1 MQGPLREQ
9 ARSHRGAAG
18 LVGWC
23 GGQSSMNLSGP
34 FIKRPVAT
42 MLLSLAIMLLGGVSF
57 GLLPVS
63 PLPQM
68 DFPVIVVQA
77 SLPGASPEV
86 MASTVATPLERSFG
100 SIAGVNTMSSRSSQ
114 GSTRVILQFDLDRD
128 INGAARE
135 VQAAINASRTLL
147 PSGMRSMPTYKKVN
161 PSQAPIMVL
170 SLTSDVLEKGQLY
183 DLASTI
189 LSQSLS
195 QVQGV
200 GEVQIGGS
208 SLPAVRIELEPQSLN
223 QYGVALDDVRNTIA
237 NANVRRPKGS
247 VEDDQRLWQ
256 VQANDQL
263 EKAKDYESLIIH
275 YNGGAAL
282 RLKDVAKVSDGVED
296 RYNSGF
302 FNDDAAVLLVIN
314 RQAGANIIETVNEI
328 KAQLPALQAVLPAS
342 VKLNLAMDRS
352 PVIKATLHEAE
363 MTLLIAVALVIL
375 VVFLFLGNFRASLI
389 PTLAVPVS
397 LVGTFAVMYLYG
409 FSLNN
414 LSLMAL
420 ILATGLVVDDAIVV
434 LENISRHIDEGV
446 RPMRAAYLGAQ
457 EVGFTLLSMNVSLVA
472 VFLSI
477 LFMGGIIESLFR
489 EFSITL
495 AAAIVVSLVVSL
507 TLTPMLCA
515 RWLKPH
521 TPGQENRLQ
530 RWSRRANDWM
540 VGKYATSLDW
550 VLRHKRLTL
559 LSLFVTIGVN
569 IALYVVVP
577 KTFMPQQDTG
587 QLIGFVR
594 GDDGLSFSVM
604 QPKMEI
610 FRRAV
615 LKDEAV
621 ESVAGFIG
629 GNNGTNNAFMLVR
642 LKPIK
647 ERSISAQ
654 KVIERLRKEMPKVPG
669 AQLMLMADQDLQFGG
684 GREQTTSQY
693 SYILQSG
700 DLGALREWYPKVVTA
715 LKALPELT
723 AIDAR
728 EGRGARQVTL
738 IVDRDQAKRL
748 GVDMDMVTAVLNNAY
763 SQRQI
768 STIYDSLNQYQVV
781 MEVNPKYA
789 QDPITLKQVQVITAD
804 GARIPLSTIAH
815 YENSLENDRVSH
827 EGQFASE
834 SIAFDMAEGV
844 TVEQGG
850 AAIERAIA
858 KVGLPE
864 DVIAKMAGTADA
876 FAATQKSQPWM
887 ILGALVAVYL
897 VLGVLYESYIHPL
910 TILSTLPS
918 AGVGALLSIYALGG
932 EFSLISLLGL
942 FLLIGVVKKNAILM
956 IDLALQL
963 ERSQGMAPLES
974 IRSACLQRL
983 RPILM
988 TTLAAIL
995 GALPLLMSRAEGA
1008 EMRQPL
1014 GLTIIGGLIFSQ
1026 VLTLYTTP
1034 VVYLY
1039 LDRLRHRFNKWRGVR
1054 TDAALE
1060 TPL

>member
-1 MQGPLREQ
+1 
-9 ARSHRGAAG
+9 
-18 LVGWC
+18 
-23 GGQSSMNLSGP
+23 
-34 FIKRPVAT
+34 VAT

-100 SIAGVNTMSSRSSQ
+100 TIAGVNTMSSRSSQ

-135 VQAAINASRTLL
+135 VQAAINASRNLL

-208 SLPAVRIELEPQSLN
+208 SLPAVRIELEPQALN
-223 QYGVALDDVRNTIA
+223 QYGVALDDVRTTIA

-247 VEDDQRLWQ
+247 VEDSQRLWQ

-275 YNGGAAL
+275 YADGAAL

-375 VVFLFLGNFRASLI
+375 VVFLFLGNLRASLI

-434 LENISRHIDEGV
+434 LENISRHIDKGV
-446 RPMRAAYLGAQ
+446 PPMKAAYLGAQ

-495 AAAIVVSLVVSL
+495 AAAIVVSLLVSL

-530 RWSRRANDWM
+530 RWSQRTNQWM

-550 VLRHKRLTL
+550 VLRHRRLTL

-577 KTFMPQQDTG
+577 KTFLPQQDTG

-594 GDDGLSFSVM
+594 GDNGLSFSVM
-604 QPKMEI
+604 QPKMET

-621 ESVAGFIG
+621 QSVAGFIG

-647 ERSISAQ
+647 ERNLSAQ

-700 DLGALREWYPKVVTA
+700 DLGALREWYPKVVA
-715 LKALPELT
+715 AFKALPELT

-728 EGRGARQVTL
+728 EGRGAQQVTL

-748 GVDMDMVTAVLNNAY
+748 GVDMNMVTAVLNNAY

-789 QDPITLKQVQVITAD
+789 QDPVTLNQVKVITAD

-815 YENSLENDRVSH
+815 YESSLENDRVSH

-844 TVEQGG
+844 TVEQGS

-876 FAATQKSQPWM
+876 FAAAQKSQPWM

-918 AGVGALLSIYALGG
+918 AGVGALLSIYVLGG

-963 ERSQGMAPLES
+963 ERHQGLEPLES

-995 GALPLLMSRAEGA
+995 GALPLLLSRAEGA

-1014 GLTIIGGLIFSQ
+1014 GLTIIGGLVFSQ

-1039 LDRLRHRFNKWRGVR
+1039 LDKLRHRFNRWRGVR

>member
-1 MQGPLREQ
+1 
-9 ARSHRGAAG
+9 
-18 LVGWC
+18 
-23 GGQSSMNLSGP
+23 MNLSGP

-100 SIAGVNTMSSRSSQ
+100 AIAGVNTMSSRSSQ

-135 VQAAINASRTLL
+135 VQAAINASRNLL

-208 SLPAVRIELEPQSLN
+208 SLPAVRIELEPQALN
-223 QYGVALDDVRNTIA
+223 QYGVALDDVRKTIA
-237 NANVRRPKGS
+237 DANVRRPKGS
-247 VEDDQRLWQ
+247 VEDGQRLWQ
-256 VQANDQL
+256 IQANDQL

-275 YNGGAAL
+275 YADGAAL

-446 RPMRAAYLGAQ
+446 KPMQAAYLGAK

-477 LFMGGIIESLFR
+477 LFMGGIVESLFR

-530 RWSRRANDWM
+530 RWSRRTNDWM
-540 VGKYATSLDW
+540 VDKYATSLDW
-550 VLRHKRLTL
+550 VLRHRRLTL
-559 LSLFVTIGVN
+559 LSLLITVGVN
-569 IALYVVVP
+569 VALYVVVP

-629 GNNGTNNAFMLVR
+629 GTNGTNNAFMLVR

-647 ERSISAQ
+647 ERQLNAQ

-700 DLGALREWYPKVVTA
+700 DLGELRKWYPKVVAA
-715 LKALPELT
+715 LRALPELT

-728 EGRGARQVTL
+728 EGKGAQQVTL

-748 GVDMDMVTAVLNNAY
+748 GIDMDMVTSVLNNAY

-789 QDPITLKQVQVITAD
+789 QDPVTLKQVQVITAD
-804 GARIPLSTIAH
+804 GARVPLSTIAH
-815 YENSLENDRVSH
+815 YESSLEDDRVSH

-834 SIAFDMAEGV
+834 NISFDMAEGV
-844 TVEQGG
+844 TVEQGS

-858 KVGLPE
+858 KLGLPE

-876 FAATQKSQPWM
+876 FAATQKSQPFM
-887 ILGALVAVYL
+887 ILGALLAVYL

-963 ERSQGMAPLES
+963 ERHQGLSPLES

-995 GALPLLMSRAEGA
+995 GALPLLLSRAEGA

-1039 LDRLRHRFNKWRGVR
+1039 LDKLRHRFNKWRGVR

>member
-1 MQGPLREQ
+1 
-9 ARSHRGAAG
+9 
-18 LVGWC
+18 
-23 GGQSSMNLSGP
+23 MNLSGP

-100 SIAGVNTMSSRSSQ
+100 AIAGVNTMSSRSSQ

-135 VQAAINASRTLL
+135 VQAAINASRNLL

-208 SLPAVRIELEPQSLN
+208 SLPAVRIELEPQALN

-247 VEDDQRLWQ
+247 VEDGQRLWQ

-275 YNGGAAL
+275 YNNGAAL
-282 RLKDVAKVSDGVED
+282 RLKDVATVSDGVED

-446 RPMRAAYLGAQ
+446 PPMKAAYLGAQ

-495 AAAIVVSLVVSL
+495 AASIVVSLIVSL

-530 RWSRRANDWM
+530 RWSQRANEWM

-550 VLRHKRLTL
+550 VLRHRRLTL
-559 LSLFVTIGVN
+559 LSLLLTIGVN
-569 IALYVVVP
+569 VALYVVVP

-621 ESVAGFIG
+621 QSVAGFIG
-629 GNNGTNNAFMLVR
+629 GTNGTNNAFMLVR

-647 ERSISAQ
+647 ERNISAQ
-654 KVIERLRKEMPKVPG
+654 KVIERLRKEMPKVAG

-693 SYILQSG
+693 SYILQSA
-700 DLGALREWYPKVVTA
+700 DLGTLREWYPKVVTA
-715 LKALPELT
+715 LRALPELT

-728 EGRGARQVTL
+728 EGRGAQQVTL

-815 YENSLENDRVSH
+815 YENSLEDDRVSH
-827 EGQFASE
+827 EGQFASD
-834 SIAFDMAEGV
+834 SISFDMAEGV
-844 TVEQGG
+844 TVEQGT

-858 KVGLPE
+858 RLGMPE
-864 DVIAKMAGTADA
+864 DVIVKMAGTADA
-876 FAATQKSQPWM
+876 FAATQKSQPFM

-963 ERSQGMAPLES
+963 ERHQGMTPLDS

-995 GALPLLMSRAEGA
+995 GALPLLLSRAEGA

-1039 LDRLRHRFNKWRGVR
+1039 LDKLRHRFNKWRGVR

>member
-1 MQGPLREQ
+1 
-9 ARSHRGAAG
+9 
-18 LVGWC
+18 
-23 GGQSSMNLSGP
+23 MNLSGP

-42 MLLSLAIMLLGGVSF
+42 LLLSLAIMLLGGVSF
-57 GLLPVS
+57 GLLPVA

-77 SLPGASPEV
+77 SLAGASPEV

-100 SIAGVNTMSSRSSQ
+100 AIAGVNTMSSRSSQ

-135 VQAAINASRTLL
+135 VQAAINASRNLL
-147 PSGMRSMPTYKKVN
+147 PSGMRSMPTYKKIN

-208 SLPAVRIELEPQSLN
+208 SLPAVRIELEPQALN

-247 VEDDQRLWQ
+247 VEDSQRMWQ

-275 YNGGAAL
+275 YADGAAL

-302 FNDDAAVLLVIN
+302 FNNDAAVLLVIN

-434 LENISRHIDEGV
+434 LENISRHIDKGV
-446 RPMRAAYLGAQ
+446 PPMKAAYLGAQ

-477 LFMGGIIESLFR
+477 LFMGGIVQSLFR

-495 AAAIVVSLVVSL
+495 AASIVVSLVVSL

-521 TPGQENRLQ
+521 TPGKENRLQ
-530 RWSRRANDWM
+530 RWSRRANEWM

-550 VLRHKRLTL
+550 VLRHRRLTL
-559 LSLFVTIGVN
+559 LSLVVTVGVN
-569 IALYVVVP
+569 IALYIVVP

-604 QPKMEI
+604 QPKMET

-615 LKDEAV
+615 LKDDAV
-621 ESVAGFIG
+621 QSVAGFIG
-629 GNNGTNNAFMLVR
+629 GTNGTNNAFMLVR

-647 ERSISAQ
+647 ERNISAQ
-654 KVIERLRKEMPKVPG
+654 KVIERLRKEMPKVAG

-693 SYILQSG
+693 SYILQSA
-700 DLGALREWYPKVVTA
+700 DLGELREWYPKVVIA

-728 EGRGARQVTL
+728 EGRGAQQVTL

-815 YENSLENDRVSH
+815 YENSLEDDRVSH
-827 EGQFASE
+827 EGQFAAE
-834 SIAFDMAEGV
+834 SISFDMAEGV
-844 TVEQGG
+844 TVEQGT

-858 KVGLPE
+858 RLGMPE
-864 DVIAKMAGTADA
+864 DVIVKMAGTADA

-963 ERSQGMAPLES
+963 ERHQGLAPLES

-995 GALPLLMSRAEGA
+995 GALPLLLSRAEGA

-1039 LDRLRHRFNKWRGVR
+1039 LDKLRHRFNHWRGVR

>member
-1 MQGPLREQ
+1 
-9 ARSHRGAAG
+9 
-18 LVGWC
+18 
-23 GGQSSMNLSGP
+23 MNLSGP
-34 FIKRPVAT
+34 FIRRPVAT

-57 GLLPVS
+57 GLLPVA

-100 SIAGVNTMSSRSSQ
+100 AIAGVNTMSSRSSQ

-135 VQAAINASRTLL
+135 VQAAINASRNLL

-208 SLPAVRIELEPQSLN
+208 SLPAVRIELEPQALN

-247 VEDDQRLWQ
+247 VEDGERLWQ

-275 YNGGAAL
+275 YADGAAL

-375 VVFLFLGNFRASLI
+375 VVYLFLGNFRASLI

-434 LENISRHIDEGV
+434 LENISRHIDKGV
-446 RPMRAAYLGAQ
+446 APMKAAYLGAQ

-477 LFMGGIIESLFR
+477 LFMGGIVESLFR

-495 AAAIVVSLVVSL
+495 AASIVVSLVVSL

-521 TPGQENRLQ
+521 TPGTENRLQ
-530 RWSRRANDWM
+530 RWSHRANEWM

-550 VLRHKRLTL
+550 VLRHRRLTL
-559 LSLFVTIGVN
+559 LSLLVTIGVN

-610 FRRAV
+610 FRREV
-615 LKDEAV
+615 LKDPAV

-629 GNNGTNNAFMLVR
+629 GSNGTNNAFMLVR

-647 ERSISAQ
+647 ERGVSAQ
-654 KVIERLRKEMPKVPG
+654 KVIERLRKEMPKVAG

-693 SYILQSG
+693 TYILQSA
-700 DLGALREWYPKVVTA
+700 DLGELRLWYPKVLTA

-728 EGRGARQVTL
+728 EGRGAQQVTL

-748 GVDMDMVTAVLNNAY
+748 GVDMDMVTSVLNNAY

-834 SIAFDMAEGV
+834 SISFDMAEGV
-844 TVEQGG
+844 TVEQGT
-850 AAIERAIA
+850 AAIERTIA
-858 KVGLPE
+858 RLGMPE
-864 DVIAKMAGTADA
+864 DVIVKMAGTADA

-963 ERSQGMAPLES
+963 ERHQGLDPLES

-995 GALPLLMSRAEGA
+995 GALPLLLSTAEGA

-1039 LDRLRHRFNKWRGVR
+1039 LDKLRHRFNHWRGVR

>member
-1 MQGPLREQ
+1 
-9 ARSHRGAAG
+9 
-18 LVGWC
+18 
-23 GGQSSMNLSGP
+23 MNLSGP
-34 FIKRPVAT
+34 FIRRPVAT

-68 DFPVIVVQA
+68 DFPVIVVSA

-86 MASTVATPLERSFG
+86 MASTVATPLERAFG
-100 SIAGVNTMSSRSSQ
+100 TIAGVNTMSSNSSQ
-114 GSTRVILQFDLDRD
+114 GSTRVILQFDQDRD

-135 VQAAINASRTLL
+135 VQAAINASRNLL
-147 PSGMRSMPTYKKVN
+147 PSGMKSMPTYKKIN

-170 SLTSDVLEKGQLY
+170 SLTSEVLSKGQLY

-195 QVQGV
+195 QVPGV

-208 SLPAVRIELEPQSLN
+208 SLPAVRIELEPQLLN
-223 QYGVALDDVRNTIA
+223 QYGVSLDDVRNTIA
-237 NANVRRPKGS
+237 NANVRRPKGAVS
-247 VEDDQRLWQ
+247 DGERNWQ
-256 VQANDQL
+256 IQANDQL
-263 EKAKDYESLIIH
+263 EKAKDYEPLIIR
-275 YNGGAAL
+275 YQDGAAL
-282 RLKDVAKVSDGVED
+282 RLSHVAKVKDSVED

-302 FNDDAAVLLVIN
+302 FNNDAAVLLVVN
-314 RQAGANIIETVNEI
+314 RQAGANIIETVNAI

-342 VKLNLAMDRS
+342 VQLNLAMDRS

-375 VVFLFLGNFRASLI
+375 VVFLFLGNLRASLI

-397 LVGTFAVMYLYG
+397 LVGTFAIMYLYG

-434 LENISRHIDEGV
+434 LENISRHIDAGV
-446 RPMRAAYLGAQ
+446 APMKAAMLGAK

-477 LFMGGIIESLFR
+477 LFMGGIVESLFR

-495 AAAIVVSLVVSL
+495 AASIIVSLVVSL

-521 TPGQENRLQ
+521 VPGTENAMQ
-530 RWSRRANDWM
+530 RWSMRLNERM
-540 VGKYATSLDW
+540 VSGYARSLDW

-559 LSLFVTIGVN
+559 LSLLVTIGVN
-569 IALYVVVP
+569 VALYVVVP

-610 FRRAV
+610 FRKAV
-615 LKDEAV
+615 LADPAV

-629 GNNGTNNAFMLVR
+629 GNGGTNNAFMIVR
-642 LKPIK
+642 LKPIS
-647 ERSISAQ
+647 ERKVSAQ
-654 KVIERLRKEMPKVPG
+654 KVIERLRENMPKVPG
-669 AQLMLMADQDLQFGG
+669 GRLMLMADQDLQFGG
-684 GREQTTSQY
+684 GRDQTSSQY

-700 DLGALREWYPKVVTA
+700 DLGELRTWYPKVVA
-715 LKALPELT
+715 AFKALPELT

-728 EGRGARQVTL
+728 EGRGAQQVTL
-738 IVDRDQAKRL
+738 VVDRDQAKRL

-789 QDPITLKQVQVITAD
+789 QDPETLNQVQVITAD
-804 GARIPLSTIAH
+804 GQRIPLSAIAH
-815 YENSLENDRVSH
+815 YENSLQNDRVSH

-834 SIAFDMAEGV
+834 SIAFDLAPGV
-844 TVEQGG
+844 TLEQGT
-850 AAIERAIA
+850 AAIERAVA
-858 KVGLPE
+858 KLGLPE
-864 DVIAKMAGTADA
+864 EVIVKMAGTGDA
-876 FAATQKSQPWM
+876 FAATQKSQPFM

-897 VLGVLYESYIHPL
+897 VLGILYESYIHPL

-918 AGVGALLSIYALGG
+918 AGVGALLSIYLTGG

-963 ERSQGMAPLES
+963 ERHSGLDPQAS

-995 GALPLLMSRAEGA
+995 GALPLMLSSAEGA

-1026 VLTLYTTP
+1026 ILTLYTTP

-1039 LDRLRHRFNKWRGVR
+1039 LDRVRHRFNKWRGVR

>member
-1 MQGPLREQ
+1 
-9 ARSHRGAAG
+9 
-18 LVGWC
+18 
-23 GGQSSMNLSGP
+23 MNLSGP

-100 SIAGVNTMSSRSSQ
+100 AIAGVNTMSSRSSQ

-135 VQAAINASRTLL
+135 VQAAINASRNLL

-208 SLPAVRIELEPQSLN
+208 SLPAVRIELEPQALN
-223 QYGVALDDVRNTIA
+223 QYGVALDDVRKTIA
-237 NANVRRPKGS
+237 GANVRRPKGS
-247 VEDDQRLWQ
+247 VEDGERLWQ
-256 VQANDQL
+256 IQANDQL

-275 YNGGAAL
+275 YNNGAAL

-434 LENISRHIDEGV
+434 LENISRHIDDGV
-446 RPMRAAYLGAQ
+446 KPMKAAYLGAK

-477 LFMGGIIESLFR
+477 LFMGGIVESLFR

-530 RWSRRANDWM
+530 RWSRKTNDWM

-550 VLRHKRLTL
+550 VLRHRRLTL
-559 LSLFVTIGVN
+559 LSLIITVGVN
-569 IALYVVVP
+569 VALYVVVP

-604 QPKMEI
+604 QPKMET

-629 GNNGTNNAFMLVR
+629 GTNGTNNAFMLVR

-647 ERSISAQ
+647 ERNLSAQ

-715 LKALPELT
+715 LRALPELT

-728 EGRGARQVTL
+728 EGRGAQQVTL
-738 IVDRDQAKRL
+738 VVDRDQAKRL
-748 GVDMDMVTAVLNNAY
+748 GVDMNMVTAVLNNAY

-789 QDPITLKQVQVITAD
+789 QDPVTLKQVQVITAD

-815 YENSLENDRVSH
+815 YESSLEDDRVSH

-844 TVEQGG
+844 TVEQGS

-876 FAATQKSQPWM
+876 FAATQKSQPFM
-887 ILGALVAVYL
+887 ILGALLAVYL

-963 ERSQGMAPLES
+963 ERHQGLSPLES

-995 GALPLLMSRAEGA
+995 GALPLLLSRAEGA

-1039 LDRLRHRFNKWRGVR
+1039 LDKLRHRFNKWRGVR

>member
-1 MQGPLREQ
+1 
-9 ARSHRGAAG
+9 
-18 LVGWC
+18 
-23 GGQSSMNLSGP
+23 MNLSGP

-100 SIAGVNTMSSRSSQ
+100 AIAGVNTMSSRSSQ

-135 VQAAINASRTLL
+135 VQAAINASRNLL

-208 SLPAVRIELEPQSLN
+208 SLPAVRIELEPQALN
-223 QYGVALDDVRNTIA
+223 QYGVALDDVRKTIA
-237 NANVRRPKGS
+237 DANVRRPKGS
-247 VEDDQRLWQ
+247 VEDGQRLWQ
-256 VQANDQL
+256 IQANDQL

-275 YNGGAAL
+275 YADGAAL

-363 MTLLIAVALVIL
+363 MTLLIAVVLVIL

-446 RPMRAAYLGAQ
+446 KPMKAAYLGTK

-495 AAAIVVSLVVSL
+495 AAAIIVSLVVSL

-530 RWSRRANDWM
+530 RWSRRTNDWM

-550 VLRHKRLTL
+550 VLRHRRLTL
-559 LSLFVTIGVN
+559 LSLLITVGVN
-569 IALYVVVP
+569 VALYVVVP

-594 GDDGLSFSVM
+594 GDDGLSFNVM

-629 GNNGTNNAFMLVR
+629 GTNGTNNAFMLVR

-647 ERSISAQ
+647 DRNLSAQ
-654 KVIERLRKEMPKVPG
+654 KVIERMRKEMPKVPG

-684 GREQTTSQY
+684 GREQTSSQY

-700 DLGALREWYPKVVTA
+700 DLAELRKWYPKVVTA
-715 LKALPELT
+715 LRALPELT

-728 EGRGARQVTL
+728 EGAGAQQVTL

-748 GVDMDMVTAVLNNAY
+748 GIDMDMVTAVLNNAY

-804 GARIPLSTIAH
+804 GARVPLSTFAH
-815 YENSLENDRVSH
+815 YENSLEDDRVSH

-834 SIAFDMAEGV
+834 DISFDMAEGV
-844 TVEQGG
+844 TVEQGS

-864 DVIAKMAGTADA
+864 GVIAKMAGTADA
-876 FAATQKSQPWM
+876 FAATQKSQPFM
-887 ILGALVAVYL
+887 ILGALLAVYL

-963 ERSQGMAPLES
+963 ERHQGLTPLES

-995 GALPLLMSRAEGA
+995 GALPLLLSRAEGA

-1039 LDRLRHRFNKWRGVR
+1039 LDKLRHRFNKWRGVR

>member
-1 MQGPLREQ
+1 
-9 ARSHRGAAG
+9 
-18 LVGWC
+18 
-23 GGQSSMNLSGP
+23 MNLSGP

-100 SIAGVNTMSSRSSQ
+100 AIAGVNTMSSRSSQ

-135 VQAAINASRTLL
+135 VQAAINASRNLL

-208 SLPAVRIELEPQSLN
+208 SLPAVRIELEPQALN
-223 QYGVALDDVRNTIA
+223 QYGVALDDVRKTIA
-237 NANVRRPKGS
+237 DANVRRPKGS
-247 VEDDQRLWQ
+247 VEDGERLWQ
-256 VQANDQL
+256 IQANDQL

-275 YNGGAAL
+275 YADGAAL

-363 MTLLIAVALVIL
+363 MTLLIAVALVVL
-375 VVFLFLGNFRASLI
+375 VVYLFLGNFRASLI

-446 RPMRAAYLGAQ
+446 KPMQAAYLGAK

-477 LFMGGIIESLFR
+477 LFMGGLVESLFR

-530 RWSRRANDWM
+530 RWSHKTNDWM

-550 VLRHKRLTL
+550 VLRHRRLTL
-559 LSLFVTIGVN
+559 FSLLLTVGVN

-577 KTFMPQQDTG
+577 KTFLPQQDTG

-594 GDDGLSFSVM
+594 GDDGLSFNVM
-604 QPKMEI
+604 QPKMET

-629 GNNGTNNAFMLVR
+629 GNNGTNNAFMIVR

-647 ERSISAQ
+647 ERQLSAQ

-684 GREQTTSQY
+684 GREQTSSQY
-693 SYILQSG
+693 TYILQSG
-700 DLGALREWYPKVVTA
+700 DLAELRKWFPKVVTA
-715 LKALPELT
+715 LRALPELT

-728 EGRGARQVTL
+728 EGAGAQQVTL

-748 GVDMDMVTAVLNNAY
+748 GVDMNMVTAVLNNAY

-789 QDPITLKQVQVITAD
+789 QDPVTLKQVEVINAD
-804 GARIPLSTIAH
+804 GARVPLSTFAH

-834 SIAFDMAEGV
+834 SISFDMAEGV
-844 TVEQGG
+844 TVEQGS

-876 FAATQKSQPWM
+876 FAATQKSQPFM
-887 ILGALVAVYL
+887 ILGALLAVYL

-932 EFSLISLLGL
+932 EFSLISLLGI

-963 ERSQGMAPLES
+963 ERHQGLSPLQS

-995 GALPLLMSRAEGA
+995 GALPLLLGRAEGA

-1014 GLTIIGGLIFSQ
+1014 GLTIIGGLVFSQ

-1039 LDRLRHRFNKWRGVR
+1039 LDKLRHRFNKWRGVR

>member
-1 MQGPLREQ
+1 
-9 ARSHRGAAG
+9 
-18 LVGWC
+18 
-23 GGQSSMNLSGP
+23 MNLSGP
-34 FIKRPVAT
+34 FIRRPVAT
-42 MLLSLAIMLLGGVSF
+42 LLLSLAIMLLGGVSF
-57 GLLPVS
+57 NLLPVS
-63 PLPQM
+63 PLPQI
-68 DFPVIVVQA
+68 DFPVIVVSA

-100 SIAGVNTMSSRSSQ
+100 SIAGITTMSSSSSQ
-114 GSTRVILQFDLDRD
+114 GSTRVILAFDSDRD

-135 VQAAINASRTLL
+135 VQAAINASRNLL
-147 PSGMRSMPTYKKVN
+147 PSGMRSMPTYKKIN
-161 PSQAPIMVL
+161 PSQAPVMVL
-170 SLTSDVLEKGQLY
+170 SLTSDVLQKGQLY

-195 QVQGV
+195 QVPGV

-208 SLPAVRIELEPQSLN
+208 SLPAVRIELQPKALD

-237 NANVRRPKGS
+237 NANQRRPKGS
-247 VEDDQRLWQ
+247 LEDSQRNWQ
-256 VQANDQL
+256 IQANDQL
-263 EKAKDYESLIIH
+263 EKAKDYEPLLIR
-275 YNGGAAL
+275 YQNGAAL
-282 RLKDVAKVSDGVED
+282 RLSDVAKITDGVED

-302 FNDDAAVLLVIN
+302 FNNDSAVLLVIN
-314 RQAGANIIETVNEI
+314 RQSGANIIETVRQI
-328 KAQLPALQAVLPAS
+328 KAQLPALQAVLPSS
-342 VKLNLAMDRS
+342 VKLSLAMDRS
-352 PVIKATLHEAE
+352 PVITATLHEAE
-363 MTLLIAVALVIL
+363 MTLLIAVGLVIL
-375 VVFLFLGNFRASLI
+375 VVYLFLGNFRASLI

-409 FSLNN
+409 FSLNSF
-414 LSLMAL
+414 SLMAL

-446 RPMRAAYLGAQ
+446 PPMKAAYLGAQ

-477 LFMGGIIESLFR
+477 LFIGGIVTSLFR

-495 AAAIVVSLVVSL
+495 SAAIIVSLVVSL

-521 TPGQENRLQ
+521 VKGRMTGLQ
-530 RWSRRANDWM
+530 RWSQKVNDRM
-540 VGKYATSLDW
+540 VAGYATSLDW
-550 VLRHKRLTL
+550 VLRHRRLTL
-559 LSLFVTIGVN
+559 LSLLLTIGVN
-569 IALYVVVP
+569 VALYVVVP

-604 QPKMEI
+604 QPKMET
-610 FRRAV
+610 FRKAV
-615 LKDEAV
+615 LKDPAV
-621 ESVAGFIG
+621 LSVAGFIG
-629 GNNGTNNAFMLVR
+629 GNNGTNNAVMLVR
-642 LKPIK
+642 LKPIA
-647 ERSISAQ
+647 ERKVSAQ
-654 KVIERLRKEMPKVPG
+654 AVIERLRKDVPLVPG
-669 AQLMLMADQDLQFGG
+669 GRLFLMADQDLQFGG
-684 GREQTTSQY
+684 GRDQTSAQY

-700 DLGALREWYPKVVTA
+700 DLAALRLWYPKVVA
-715 LKALPELT
+715 AMRALPELT

-728 EGRGARQVTL
+728 EGRGAAQVTL

-748 GVDMDMVTAVLNNAY
+748 GIDMDMVTAVLNNAY

-789 QDPITLKQVQVITAD
+789 QDPITLNQVQVITAD
-804 GARIPLSTIAH
+804 GARVPLSTIAH
-815 YENSLENDRVSH
+815 YENSLANDRVSH

-834 SIAFDMAEGV
+834 NIAFDMAPGV
-844 TVEQGG
+844 TVEQGT

-876 FAATQKSQPWM
+876 FAATQKGQPFM

-897 VLGVLYESYIHPL
+897 VLGILYESYIHPL

-918 AGVGALLSIYALGG
+918 AGVGAMLAIYLTGG

-963 ERSQGMAPLES
+963 ERDDGLGPLES
-974 IRSACLQRL
+974 IRSACLLRL

-995 GALPLLMSRAEGA
+995 GALPLLLGSGDGA
-1008 EMRQPL
+1008 EMRHPL
-1014 GLTIIGGLIFSQ
+1014 GLTIIGGLVFSQ

-1039 LDRLRHRFNKWRGVR
+1039 LDRARHRFNAWRGVR
-1054 TDAALE
+1054 TDAALDSA
-1060 TPL
+1060 L

>member
-1 MQGPLREQ
+1 
-9 ARSHRGAAG
+9 
-18 LVGWC
+18 
-23 GGQSSMNLSGP
+23 
-34 FIKRPVAT
+34 

-100 SIAGVNTMSSRSSQ
+100 AIAGVNTMSSRSSQ

-135 VQAAINASRTLL
+135 VQAAINASRNLL

-195 QVQGV
+195 QVSGV

-208 SLPAVRIELEPQSLN
+208 SLPAVRIELEPQLLN
-223 QYGVALDDVRNTIA
+223 QYGVALDDVRKTIA
-237 NANVRRPKGS
+237 EANVRRPKGS
-247 VEDDQRLWQ
+247 VENSEQMWQ

-263 EKAKDYESLIIH
+263 EKAKDYEPLIIH
-275 YNGGAAL
+275 YKDGAAL

-302 FNDDAAVLLVIN
+302 FNNDAAVLLVIN

-375 VVFLFLGNFRASLI
+375 VVYLFLGNLRASLI

-434 LENISRHIDEGV
+434 LENISRHIDEGIA
-446 RPMRAAYLGAQ
+446 PMKAAYLGAK

-495 AAAIVVSLVVSL
+495 AAAIIVSLVVSL

-521 TPGQENRLQ
+521 VPGQENGLQ
-530 RWSRRANDWM
+530 RWSQRANDWM
-540 VGKYATSLDW
+540 VAKYASSLDW

-594 GDDGLSFSVM
+594 GDDGLSFTVM

-610 FRRAV
+610 FRREV
-615 LKDEAV
+615 LKDPAV

-629 GNNGTNNAFMLVR
+629 GSNGTNNAFMLVR

-647 ERSISAQ
+647 ERNISAQ

-693 SYILQSG
+693 SYIIQSG

-715 LKALPELT
+715 LRALPELT

-728 EGRGARQVTL
+728 EGQGAQQVTL
-738 IVDRDQAKRL
+738 VVDRDQAKRL
-748 GVDMDMVTAVLNNAY
+748 GIDMNMVTAVLNNAY

-789 QDPITLKQVQVITAD
+789 QDPITLNQVQVITAD
-804 GARIPLSTIAH
+804 GARVPLSTIAH
-815 YENSLENDRVSH
+815 YENSLEDDRVSH

-834 SIAFDMAEGV
+834 SISFDMAEGV
-844 TVEQGG
+844 TVEQGT

-858 KVGLPE
+858 KVGMPE
-864 DVIAKMAGTADA
+864 DVIVKMAGTADA
-876 FAATQKSQPWM
+876 FAATQKSQPFM
-887 ILGALVAVYL
+887 ILGALLAVYL

-918 AGVGALLSIYALGG
+918 AGVGALLSIYVLGSQ
-932 EFSLISLLGL
+932 FSLISLLGL

-963 ERSQGMAPLES
+963 ERHQGLGPLES
-974 IRSACLQRL
+974 IRSACLLRL

-995 GALPLLMSRAEGA
+995 GALPLLLGSAEGA

-1014 GLTIIGGLIFSQ
+1014 GLTIIGGLVFSQ
-1026 VLTLYTTP
+1026 ILTLYTTP

-1039 LDRLRHRFNKWRGVR
+1039 LDRLRHKFNHWRGVR

>member
-1 MQGPLREQ
+1 
-9 ARSHRGAAG
+9 
-18 LVGWC
+18 
-23 GGQSSMNLSGP
+23 MNLSGP
-34 FIKRPVAT
+34 FIRRPVAT
-42 MLLSLAIMLLGGVSF
+42 MLLSFAIMLLGGVCF

-77 SLPGASPEV
+77 NLPGASPEV

-100 SIAGVNTMSSRSSQ
+100 AIAGVNTMSSRSSQ

-135 VQAAINASRTLL
+135 VQAAINASRNLL

-195 QVQGV
+195 QVSGV

-208 SLPAVRIELEPQSLN
+208 SLPAVRIELEPQLLN
-223 QYGVALDDVRNTIA
+223 QYGVALDDVRTAIA
-237 NANVRRPKGS
+237 DSNVRRPKGS
-247 VEDDQRLWQ
+247 VEDDKRMWQ

-263 EKAKDYESLIIH
+263 EKAKDYETLIIR
-275 YNGGAAL
+275 YQDGSVL
-282 RLKDVAKVSDGVED
+282 RLKDVAKVTDSVED

-302 FNDDAAVLLVIN
+302 FNNDAAVLLVIN

-328 KAQLPALQAVLPAS
+328 KNQLPALQAVLPAS

-363 MTLLIAVALVIL
+363 MTLLIAVALVVL

-434 LENISRHIDEGV
+434 LENISRHIDKGV
-446 RPMRAAYLGAQ
+446 PPMKAAYLGAE
-457 EVGFTLLSMNVSLVA
+457 EVGFTLLSMNASLVA

-477 LFMGGIIESLFR
+477 LFMGGIVESLFR

-521 TPGQENRLQ
+521 VPGQENRLQ
-530 RWSRRANDWM
+530 RWSQGLNERM
-540 VGKYATSLDW
+540 VRGYARTLDW
-550 VLRHKRLTL
+550 VLRHRRLTL
-559 LSLFVTIGVN
+559 LSLLLTIGVN

-594 GDDGLSFSVM
+594 GDDGLSFNVM

-621 ESVAGFIG
+621 QSVAGFIG

-647 ERSISAQ
+647 ERGISAQ

-669 AQLMLMADQDLQFGG
+669 GQLMLMADQDLQFGG

-693 SYILQSG
+693 SYILQSA
-700 DLGALREWYPKVVTA
+700 DLASLRAWYPKVVA
-715 LKALPELT
+715 AFRALPELT

-728 EGRGARQVTL
+728 DGGGAQQVTL
-738 IVDRDQAKRL
+738 VVDRDQAKRL
-748 GVDMDMVTAVLNNAY
+748 GIDMDMVTSVLNNAY

-789 QDPITLKQVQVITAD
+789 QDPKTLEQVQVITAD
-804 GARIPLSTIAH
+804 GARVPLSTIAY
-815 YENSLENDRVSH
+815 YENSLEDDRVSH

-834 SIAFDMAEGV
+834 GISFDMTEGV
-844 TVEQGG
+844 TVEQGT

-858 KVGLPE
+858 KLGMPE

-876 FAATQKSQPWM
+876 FAATQKSQPFM
-887 ILGALVAVYL
+887 ILGALLAVYL

-918 AGVGALLSIYALGG
+918 AGVGALLSIYALGS

-963 ERSQGMAPLES
+963 ERAGQTPLES
-974 IRSACLQRL
+974 IRSACLLRL

-995 GALPLLMSRAEGA
+995 GALPLLLGGAEGS

-1014 GLTIIGGLIFSQ
+1014 GLTIIGGLVFSQ

-1039 LDRLRHRFNKWRGVR
+1039 LDNLRHRFNRWRGVR

>member
-1 MQGPLREQ
+1 
-9 ARSHRGAAG
+9 
-18 LVGWC
+18 
-23 GGQSSMNLSGP
+23 MNLSGP

-57 GLLPVS
+57 GLLPVA

-100 SIAGVNTMSSRSSQ
+100 AIAGVNTMSSRSSQ

-135 VQAAINASRTLL
+135 VQAAINASRNLL

-208 SLPAVRIELEPQSLN
+208 SLPAVRIELEPQALN
-223 QYGVALDDVRNTIA
+223 QYGVALDDVRKTIA
-237 NANVRRPKGS
+237 DANVRRPKGS
-247 VEDDQRLWQ
+247 VEDGQRLWQ
-256 VQANDQL
+256 IQANDQL

-275 YNGGAAL
+275 YADGAAL

-446 RPMRAAYLGAQ
+446 KPMQAAYLGAK

-477 LFMGGIIESLFR
+477 LFMGGIVESLFR

-530 RWSRRANDWM
+530 RWSRRTNDWM

-550 VLRHKRLTL
+550 VLRHRRLTL
-559 LSLFVTIGVN
+559 FSLLITVGVN
-569 IALYVVVP
+569 VALYVVVP

-629 GNNGTNNAFMLVR
+629 GSNGTNNAFMLVR

-647 ERSISAQ
+647 ERQLNAQ

-700 DLGALREWYPKVVTA
+700 DLGELRKWYPKVVAA
-715 LKALPELT
+715 LRALPELT

-728 EGRGARQVTL
+728 EGKGAQQVTL

-748 GVDMDMVTAVLNNAY
+748 GIDMDMVTSVLNNAY

-789 QDPITLKQVQVITAD
+789 QDPVTLKQVQVITAD
-804 GARIPLSTIAH
+804 GARVPLSTIAH
-815 YENSLENDRVSH
+815 YESSLEDDRVSH

-834 SIAFDMAEGV
+834 DISFDMAEGV
-844 TVEQGG
+844 TVEQGS

-858 KVGLPE
+858 KLGLPE

-876 FAATQKSQPWM
+876 FAATQKSQPFM
-887 ILGALVAVYL
+887 ILGALLAVYL

-963 ERSQGMAPLES
+963 ERHQGLSPLES

-995 GALPLLMSRAEGA
+995 GALPLLLSRAEGA

-1039 LDRLRHRFNKWRGVR
+1039 LDKLRHRFNKWRGVR

>member
-1 MQGPLREQ
+1 
-9 ARSHRGAAG
+9 
-18 LVGWC
+18 
-23 GGQSSMNLSGP
+23 MNLSRP

-42 MLLSLAIMLLGGVSF
+42 MLLSLAILLLGGVSF
-57 GLLPVS
+57 GLLPVA

-100 SIAGVNTMSSRSSQ
+100 AIAGVNTMSSRSSQ

-135 VQAAINASRTLL
+135 VQAAINASRNLL

-161 PSQAPIMVL
+161 PSQAPVMVL

-189 LSQSLS
+189 LSQSVS

-208 SLPAVRIELEPQSLN
+208 SLPAVRIELEPQALN

-247 VEDDQRLWQ
+247 VEDGQRLWQ

-275 YNGGAAL
+275 YADGAAL

-302 FNDDAAVLLVIN
+302 FNNDAAVLLVIN

-342 VKLNLAMDRS
+342 VKLNVAMDRS

-434 LENISRHIDEGV
+434 LENISRHIDKGV
-446 RPMRAAYLGAQ
+446 PPMKAAYLGAQ

-477 LFMGGIIESLFR
+477 LFMGGIVQSLFR

-495 AAAIVVSLVVSL
+495 AASIVVSLVVSL

-521 TPGQENRLQ
+521 TPGEENRLQ
-530 RWSRRANDWM
+530 RWSQRANEWM

-550 VLRHKRLTL
+550 VLRHRRLTL
-559 LSLFVTIGVN
+559 LSLIVTVGVN

-604 QPKMEI
+604 QPKMET

-615 LKDEAV
+615 LKDDAV
-621 ESVAGFIG
+621 QSVAGFIG
-629 GNNGTNNAFMLVR
+629 GTNGTNNAFMLVR

-647 ERSISAQ
+647 ERNISAQ
-654 KVIERLRKEMPKVPG
+654 KVIERLRKEMPKVAG

-693 SYILQSG
+693 SYILQSA
-700 DLGALREWYPKVVTA
+700 DLGELREWYPKVVIA

-728 EGRGARQVTL
+728 EGRGAQQVTL

-815 YENSLENDRVSH
+815 YENSLEDDRVSH

-834 SIAFDMAEGV
+834 SISFDMAEGV
-844 TVEQGG
+844 TVEQGT

-858 KVGLPE
+858 RLGMPE
-864 DVIAKMAGTADA
+864 DVIVKMAGTADA

-963 ERSQGMAPLES
+963 ERHQGLAPLES

-995 GALPLLMSRAEGA
+995 GALPLLLSRAEGA

-1039 LDRLRHRFNKWRGVR
+1039 LDKLRHRFNHWRGVR

>member
-1 MQGPLREQ
+1 
-9 ARSHRGAAG
+9 
-18 LVGWC
+18 
-23 GGQSSMNLSGP
+23 MNLSGP

-42 MLLSLAIMLLGGVSF
+42 MLLSLAILLLGGVSF
-57 GLLPVS
+57 GLLPVA

-100 SIAGVNTMSSRSSQ
+100 AIAGVNTMSSRSSQ

-135 VQAAINASRTLL
+135 VQAAINASRNLL

-161 PSQAPIMVL
+161 PSQAPVMVL

-189 LSQSLS
+189 LSQSVS

-208 SLPAVRIELEPQSLN
+208 SLPAVRIELEPQALN

-247 VEDDQRLWQ
+247 VEDGQRLWQ

-275 YNGGAAL
+275 YADGAAL

-302 FNDDAAVLLVIN
+302 FNNDAAVLLVIN

-342 VKLNLAMDRS
+342 VKLNVAMDRS

-434 LENISRHIDEGV
+434 LENISRHIDKGV
-446 RPMRAAYLGAQ
+446 PPMKAAYLGAQ

-477 LFMGGIIESLFR
+477 LFMGGIVESLFR

-495 AAAIVVSLVVSL
+495 AASIVVSLVVSL

-521 TPGQENRLQ
+521 TPGEENRLQ
-530 RWSRRANDWM
+530 RWSQRANEWM

-550 VLRHKRLTL
+550 VLRHRRLTL
-559 LSLFVTIGVN
+559 LSLLVTVGVN

-604 QPKMEI
+604 QPKMET

-615 LKDEAV
+615 LKDDAV
-621 ESVAGFIG
+621 QSVAGFIG
-629 GNNGTNNAFMLVR
+629 GTNGTNNAFMLVR

-647 ERSISAQ
+647 ERNLSAQ
-654 KVIERLRKEMPKVPG
+654 KVIERLRKEMPKVAG

-684 GREQTTSQY
+684 GREQSTSQY

-728 EGRGARQVTL
+728 EGRGAQQVTL

-748 GVDMDMVTAVLNNAY
+748 GVDMDMVTSVLNNAY

-789 QDPITLKQVQVITAD
+789 QDPITLNQVQVITAD

-815 YENSLENDRVSH
+815 YENSLEDDRVSH

-834 SIAFDMAEGV
+834 SIAFDMADGV
-844 TVEQGG
+844 TVEQGT

-864 DVIAKMAGTADA
+864 GVIAKMAGTADA

-963 ERSQGMAPLES
+963 ERHQGMAPLES

-995 GALPLLMSRAEGA
+995 GALPLLLSRAEGA

-1039 LDRLRHRFNKWRGVR
+1039 LDKLRHRFNHWRGVR

>member
-1 MQGPLREQ
+1 
-9 ARSHRGAAG
+9 
-18 LVGWC
+18 
-23 GGQSSMNLSGP
+23 MNLSGP
-34 FIKRPVAT
+34 FIRRPVAT

-63 PLPQM
+63 PLPQI
-68 DFPVIVVQA
+68 DFPVIVVSA

-114 GSTRVILQFDLDRD
+114 GSTRVILQFDQDRD

-135 VQAAINASRTLL
+135 VQAAINASRNLL
-147 PSGMRSMPTYKKVN
+147 PSGMKSMPTYKKVN

-170 SLTSDVLEKGQLY
+170 ALTSEVLSKGELY

-195 QVQGV
+195 QVPGV

-208 SLPAVRIELEPQSLN
+208 SLPAVRIELEPQLLN
-223 QYGVALDDVRNTIA
+223 QYGVSLDEVRSTIA
-237 NANVRRPKGS
+237 SANVRRPKGAVS
-247 VEDDQRLWQ
+247 DGERNWQ
-256 VQANDQL
+256 IQANDQL
-263 EKAKDYESLIIH
+263 EKAKDYESLIIR
-275 YNGGAAL
+275 YQDGAAL
-282 RLKDVAKVSDGVED
+282 RLNHVAKVQDSVED

-302 FNDDAAVLLVIN
+302 FNNDAAVLLVVN
-314 RQAGANIIETVNEI
+314 RQAGANIIETVNAI

-342 VKLNLAMDRS
+342 VKLEVAMDRS

-363 MTLLIAVALVIL
+363 MTLLIAVVLVII

-397 LVGTFAVMYLYG
+397 LIGTFAIMYLYG

-434 LENISRHIDEGV
+434 LENISRHIDAGIA
-446 RPMRAAYLGAQ
+446 PMKAAYMGAK

-477 LFMGGIIESLFR
+477 LFMGGIVESLFR

-495 AAAIVVSLVVSL
+495 AASIVVSLVVSL

-521 TPGQENRLQ
+521 VPGSENAMQ
-530 RWSRRANDWM
+530 RWSIRLNERM
-540 VGKYATSLDW
+540 MRGYARSLDW

-559 LSLFVTIGVN
+559 LSLLVTIGVN
-569 IALYVVVP
+569 VALYVVVP

-610 FRRAV
+610 FRKAV
-615 LKDEAV
+615 LADPAV

-629 GNNGTNNAFMLVR
+629 GNGGTNNALMIVR
-642 LKPIK
+642 LKPVS
-647 ERSISAQ
+647 ERKISAQ
-654 KVIERLRKEMPKVPG
+654 KVIERMRNTMPKVPG
-669 AQLMLMADQDLQFGG
+669 GRLMLMADQDLQFGG
-684 GREQTTSQY
+684 GREQTSSQY

-700 DLGALREWYPKVVTA
+700 DLNELRTWYPKVVAA

-728 EGRGARQVTL
+728 EGRGAQQVTL
-738 IVDRDQAKRL
+738 VVDRDQAKRL
-748 GVDMDMVTAVLNNAY
+748 GIDMNMVTAVLNNAY

-789 QDPITLKQVQVITAD
+789 QDPETLNQVQVITAD
-804 GARIPLSTIAH
+804 GQRVPLSTIAH
-815 YENSLENDRVSH
+815 YENSLQDDRVEH

-834 SIAFDMAEGV
+834 TISFDMAPGV
-844 TVEQGG
+844 SLEQGT

-858 KVGLPE
+858 KLGLPE
-864 DVIAKMAGTADA
+864 DVIAKMAGTGDA
-876 FAATQKSQPWM
+876 FAATQKSQPFM

-897 VLGVLYESYIHPL
+897 VLGILYESYIHPL

-918 AGVGALLSIYALGG
+918 AGVGALLSIYLTGG

-963 ERSQGMAPLES
+963 ERHGGLSPEQS

-995 GALPLLMSRAEGA
+995 GAVPLLLSTAEGA

-1026 VLTLYTTP
+1026 ILTLYTTP

-1039 LDRLRHRFNKWRGVR
+1039 LDRARHRFNKWRGVR

-1060 TPL
+1060 TAL

>member
-1 MQGPLREQ
+1 
-9 ARSHRGAAG
+9 
-18 LVGWC
+18 
-23 GGQSSMNLSGP
+23 MNLSGP

-100 SIAGVNTMSSRSSQ
+100 AIAGVNTMSSRSSQ

-135 VQAAINASRTLL
+135 VQAAINASRNLL

-208 SLPAVRIELEPQSLN
+208 SLPAVRIELEPQALN
-223 QYGVALDDVRNTIA
+223 QYGVALDDVRTTIA
-237 NANVRRPKGS
+237 AANVRRPKGS
-247 VEDDQRLWQ
+247 VEDGERLWQ
-256 VQANDQL
+256 IQANDQL

-275 YNGGAAL
+275 YANGAAL

-446 RPMRAAYLGAQ
+446 KPMKAAYLGAK

-521 TPGQENRLQ
+521 TPGEENRLQ
-530 RWSRRANDWM
+530 RWSRRTNDWM
-540 VGKYATSLDW
+540 VAKYATSLDW
-550 VLRHKRLTL
+550 VLRHRRLTL
-559 LSLFVTIGVN
+559 LSLFVTVGVN
-569 IALYVVVP
+569 VGLYVVVP

-629 GNNGTNNAFMLVR
+629 GTNGTNNAFMLVR

-647 ERSISAQ
+647 ERQLSAQ
-654 KVIERLRKEMPKVPG
+654 KVIERLRKEMPKVAG

-700 DLGALREWYPKVVTA
+700 DLGSLREWYPKVVVA
-715 LKALPELT
+715 LRALPELT

-728 EGRGARQVTL
+728 EGRGAQQVTL

-748 GVDMDMVTAVLNNAY
+748 GVDMNMVTSVLNNAY

-789 QDPITLKQVQVITAD
+789 QDPVTLKQVQVITAD

-815 YENSLENDRVSH
+815 YESSLEDDRVSH

-844 TVEQGG
+844 TVEQGS

-876 FAATQKSQPWM
+876 FAATQKSQPFM
-887 ILGALVAVYL
+887 ILGALLAVYL

-963 ERSQGMAPLES
+963 ERHQGMTPLES

-995 GALPLLMSRAEGA
+995 GALPLLLSRAEGA

-1039 LDRLRHRFNKWRGVR
+1039 LDKLRHRFNKWRGVR

>member
-1 MQGPLREQ
+1 
-9 ARSHRGAAG
+9 
-18 LVGWC
+18 
-23 GGQSSMNLSGP
+23 MNLSGP

-100 SIAGVNTMSSRSSQ
+100 AIAGVNTMSSRSSQ

-135 VQAAINASRTLL
+135 VQAAINASRNLL

-208 SLPAVRIELEPQSLN
+208 SLPAVRIELEPQALN
-223 QYGVALDDVRNTIA
+223 QYGVALDDVRNTVA

-247 VEDDQRLWQ
+247 VEDGQRLWQ

-275 YNGGAAL
+275 YADGAAL

-302 FNDDAAVLLVIN
+302 FNNDAAVLLVIN

-446 RPMRAAYLGAQ
+446 PPMKAAYLGAE

-477 LFMGGIIESLFR
+477 LFMGGIVESLFR

-495 AAAIVVSLVVSL
+495 AASIVVSLVVSL

-530 RWSRRANDWM
+530 RWSQRANEWM

-550 VLRHKRLTL
+550 VLRHRRLTL
-559 LSLFVTIGVN
+559 LSLIVTVGVN

-577 KTFMPQQDTG
+577 KAFMPQQDTG

-604 QPKMEI
+604 QPKMET

-615 LKDEAV
+615 LKDDAV
-621 ESVAGFIG
+621 QSVAGFIG
-629 GNNGTNNAFMLVR
+629 GTNGTNNAFMLVR

-647 ERSISAQ
+647 ERNISAQ

-684 GREQTTSQY
+684 GREQTTAQY

-700 DLGALREWYPKVVTA
+700 DLGALRQWYPKVVAA

-728 EGRGARQVTL
+728 EGRGAQQVTL

-748 GVDMDMVTAVLNNAY
+748 GVDMDMVTSVLNNAY

-815 YENSLENDRVSH
+815 YENSLEDDRVSH

-844 TVEQGG
+844 TVEQGS
-850 AAIERAIA
+850 AAIERAVA

-963 ERSQGMAPLES
+963 ERQQGLAPLES

-995 GALPLLMSRAEGA
+995 GALPLLLGRAEGA

-1039 LDRLRHRFNKWRGVR
+1039 LDKLRHRFNKWRGVR

>member
-1 MQGPLREQ
+1 
-9 ARSHRGAAG
+9 
-18 LVGWC
+18 
-23 GGQSSMNLSGP
+23 MNLSGP

-100 SIAGVNTMSSRSSQ
+100 AIAGVNTMSSRSSQ

-135 VQAAINASRTLL
+135 VQAAINASRNLL

-208 SLPAVRIELEPQSLN
+208 SLPAVRIELEPQALN

-434 LENISRHIDEGV
+434 LENISRHIDAGV
-446 RPMRAAYLGAQ
+446 RPMKAAYLGAQ

-495 AAAIVVSLVVSL
+495 AAAIVVSLLVSL

-569 IALYVVVP
+569 IALYIVVP
-577 KTFMPQQDTG
+577 KTFLPQQDTG

-629 GNNGTNNAFMLVR
+629 GSNGTNNAFMLVR

-647 ERSISAQ
+647 ERNISAQ

-789 QDPITLKQVQVITAD
+789 QDPVTLKQVQVITAD
-804 GARIPLSTIAH
+804 GARIPLSTIAY

-864 DVIAKMAGTADA
+864 EVIAKMAGTADA

-963 ERSQGMAPLES
+963 ERHQGMAPLES

-995 GALPLLMSRAEGA
+995 GALPLLLSRAEGA

-1039 LDRLRHRFNKWRGVR
+1039 LDKLRHRFNKWRGVR

>member
-1 MQGPLREQ
+1 
-9 ARSHRGAAG
+9 
-18 LVGWC
+18 
-23 GGQSSMNLSGP
+23 MNLSGP

-68 DFPVIVVQA
+68 DFPVIVVSA

-86 MASTVATPLERSFG
+86 MASTVATPLERAFG
-100 SIAGVNTMSSRSSQ
+100 AIAGVNTMSSNSSQ
-114 GSTRVILQFDLDRD
+114 GSTRVILQFDQDRD

-135 VQAAINASRTLL
+135 VQAAINASRNLL
-147 PSGMRSMPTYKKVN
+147 PSGMKSMPTYKKIN

-170 SLTSDVLEKGQLY
+170 SLTSEVLSKGQLY

-195 QVQGV
+195 QVPGV

-208 SLPAVRIELEPQSLN
+208 SLPAVRIELEPQLLN
-223 QYGVALDDVRNTIA
+223 QYGVSLDDVRNTIA
-237 NANVRRPKGS
+237 NANVRRPKGAVS
-247 VEDDQRLWQ
+247 DGERNWQ
-256 VQANDQL
+256 IQANDQL
-263 EKAKDYESLIIH
+263 EKAKDYEPLIIR
-275 YNGGAAL
+275 YQDGAAL
-282 RLKDVAKVSDGVED
+282 RLSHVAKVKDSVED

-302 FNDDAAVLLVIN
+302 FNNDAAVLLVVN
-314 RQAGANIIETVNEI
+314 RQAGANIIETVNAI

-342 VKLNLAMDRS
+342 VQLNLAMDRS

-397 LVGTFAVMYLYG
+397 LVGTFAIMYLYG

-434 LENISRHIDEGV
+434 LENISRHIDAGV
-446 RPMRAAYLGAQ
+446 APMKAAMLGAK

-477 LFMGGIIESLFR
+477 LFMGGIVESLFR

-495 AAAIVVSLVVSL
+495 AASIVVSLVVSL

-521 TPGQENRLQ
+521 VPGTENAMQ
-530 RWSRRANDWM
+530 RWSIRLNQRM
-540 VGKYATSLDW
+540 VSGYARSLDW

-559 LSLFVTIGVN
+559 LSLLVTIGVN
-569 IALYVVVP
+569 VALYVVVP

-610 FRRAV
+610 FRKAV
-615 LKDEAV
+615 LADPAV

-629 GNNGTNNAFMLVR
+629 GNGGTNNAFMIVR
-642 LKPIK
+642 LKPIS
-647 ERSISAQ
+647 ERKVSAQ
-654 KVIERLRKEMPKVPG
+654 KVIERLRESMPKVPG
-669 AQLMLMADQDLQFGG
+669 GRLMLMADQDLQFGG
-684 GREQTTSQY
+684 GRDQTSSQY

-700 DLGALREWYPKVVTA
+700 DLGELRTWYPKVVA
-715 LKALPELT
+715 AFKALPELT

-728 EGRGARQVTL
+728 EGRGAQQVTL
-738 IVDRDQAKRL
+738 VVDRDQAKRL

-789 QDPITLKQVQVITAD
+789 QDPETLNQVQVITAD
-804 GARIPLSTIAH
+804 GQRIPLSAIAH
-815 YENSLENDRVSH
+815 YENSLQNDRVSH

-834 SIAFDMAEGV
+834 SIAFDLAPGV
-844 TVEQGG
+844 TLEQGT
-850 AAIERAIA
+850 AAIERAVA
-858 KVGLPE
+858 KLGLPE
-864 DVIAKMAGTADA
+864 EVIVKMAGTGDA
-876 FAATQKSQPWM
+876 FAATQKSQPFM

-897 VLGVLYESYIHPL
+897 VLGILYESYIHPL

-918 AGVGALLSIYALGG
+918 AGVGALLSIYLTGG

-963 ERSQGMAPLES
+963 ERHSGLDPQAS

-995 GALPLLMSRAEGA
+995 GALPLMLSSAEGA

-1026 VLTLYTTP
+1026 ILTLYTTP

-1039 LDRLRHRFNKWRGVR
+1039 LDRMRHRFNKWRGVR

>member
-1 MQGPLREQ
+1 
-9 ARSHRGAAG
+9 
-18 LVGWC
+18 
-23 GGQSSMNLSGP
+23 MNLSGP

-100 SIAGVNTMSSRSSQ
+100 AIAGVNTMSSRSSQ

-135 VQAAINASRTLL
+135 VQAAINASRNLL

-208 SLPAVRIELEPQSLN
+208 SLPAVRIELEPQALN

-247 VEDDQRLWQ
+247 VEDGQRLWQ

-275 YNGGAAL
+275 YADGAAL

-302 FNDDAAVLLVIN
+302 FNNDAAVLLVIN

-434 LENISRHIDEGV
+434 LENISRHIDDGV
-446 RPMRAAYLGAQ
+446 PPMKAAYLGAQ

-495 AAAIVVSLVVSL
+495 AASIVVSLVVSL

-530 RWSRRANDWM
+530 RWSRRTNEWM

-550 VLRHKRLTL
+550 VLRHRRLTL
-559 LSLFVTIGVN
+559 LSLFVTVGVN

-604 QPKMEI
+604 QPKMET

-629 GNNGTNNAFMLVR
+629 GSNGTNNAFMLVR

-647 ERSISAQ
+647 ERNLSAQ
-654 KVIERLRKEMPKVPG
+654 KVIERLRKEMPKVAG

-693 SYILQSG
+693 SYILQSA
-700 DLGALREWYPKVVTA
+700 DLGELREWYPKVVTA

-728 EGRGARQVTL
+728 EGRGAQQVTL

-748 GVDMDMVTAVLNNAY
+748 GVDMDMVTSVLNNAY

-815 YENSLENDRVSH
+815 YEASLEDDRVSH

-834 SIAFDMAEGV
+834 SISFDMAEGT
-844 TVEQGG
+844 TVEQGT

-858 KVGLPE
+858 RLGMPE
-864 DVIAKMAGTADA
+864 DVIVKMAGTADA

-963 ERSQGMAPLES
+963 ERHQGMTPLES

-995 GALPLLMSRAEGA
+995 GALPLLLSRAEGA

-1039 LDRLRHRFNKWRGVR
+1039 LDKLRHRFNHWRGVR

>member
-1 MQGPLREQ
+1 
-9 ARSHRGAAG
+9 
-18 LVGWC
+18 
-23 GGQSSMNLSGP
+23 MNLSGP
-34 FIKRPVAT
+34 FIRRPVAT

-68 DFPVIVVQA
+68 DFPVIVVSA
-77 SLPGASPEV
+77 NLSGASPEV
-86 MASTVATPLERSFG
+86 MASTVATPLERKLG
-100 SIAGVNTMSSRSSQ
+100 SIAGVTTLTSSSNQ
-114 GSTRVILQFDLDRD
+114 GSTRVIIGFEMGRD
-128 INGAARE
+128 IDGAARE
-135 VQAAINASRTLL
+135 VQAAINATRNLL
-147 PSGMRSMPTYKKVN
+147 PSGMRSMPTYKKIN

-170 SLTSDVLEKGQLY
+170 SLTSDVLQKGQLY
-183 DLASTI
+183 DLADTI
-189 LSQSLS
+189 LSQSLA
-195 QVQGV
+195 QVSGV

-208 SLPAVRIELEPQSLN
+208 SLPAVRIAVEPQLLN
-223 QYGVALDDVRNTIA
+223 QYGVSLDDVRTA
-237 NANVRRPKGS
+237 VSNANQRRPMGF
-247 VEDDQRLWQ
+247 VEDAERNWQ
-256 VQANDQL
+256 VRANDQL
-263 EKAKDYESLIIH
+263 ESAKDYEPVVIRQH
-275 YNGGAAL
+275 NGTIL
-282 RLKDVAKVSDGVED
+282 RLSDVATITDGVEN

-302 FNDDAAVLLVIN
+302 FNDQSAVLLVVN
-314 RQAGANIIETVNEI
+314 RQTGANIIETVDQI
-328 KAQLPALQAVLPAS
+328 KAQLPALQSLLPAN
-342 VKLNLAMDRS
+342 VQLNVAMDRS
-352 PVIKATLHEAE
+352 PVIKATLKEAE
-363 MTLLIAVALVIL
+363 HTLLIAVVLVIL
-375 VVFLFLGNFRASLI
+375 VVYLFLGSLRASLI
-389 PTLAVPVS
+389 PSLAVPVS
-397 LVGTFAVMYLYG
+397 LVGTFAVMYLCG

-434 LENISRHIDEGV
+434 LENISRHIEDGQP
-446 RPMRAAYLGAQ
+446 PMKAAFLGAK

-472 VFLSI
+472 VFVSI
-477 LFMGGIIESLFR
+477 LFMGGIVRNLFQ

-495 AAAIVVSLVVSL
+495 AAAIIVSLVVSL

-521 TPGQENRLQ
+521 QAEQTRVQ
-530 RWSRRANDWM
+530 RWSDKVHQRM
-540 VGKYATSLDW
+540 VNAYDRSLGW
-550 VLRHKRLTL
+550 VLRHKGLTL
-559 LSLFVTIGVN
+559 LSLLATIAIN

-577 KTFMPQQDTG
+577 KTLMPQQDTG
-587 QLIGFVR
+587 QLMGFIR

-610 FRRAV
+610 YRRA
-615 LKDEAV
+615 LLADPAV
-621 ESVAGFIG
+621 QSVAGFIG
-629 GNNGTNNAFMLVR
+629 GNSGTNNAMVLVR
-642 LKPIK
+642 LKPIS
-647 ERSISAQ
+647 ERKIDAQ

-669 AQLMLMADQDLQFGG
+669 GRLFLMADQDLQLGGG
-684 GREQTTSQY
+684 GRDQSSSQY
-693 SYILQSG
+693 LYTLQSG
-700 DLGALREWYPKVVTA
+700 DLAALRQWFPKVVAA
-715 LKALPELT
+715 LRALPELT

-728 EGRGARQVTL
+728 DGSGTQQVTL
-738 IVDRDQAKRL
+738 VVDRDQAKRL
-748 GVDMDMVTAVLNNAY
+748 GIDMDMVTSVLNNAY

-781 MEVNPKYA
+781 LEINPKYA
-789 QDPITLKQVQVITAD
+789 WDPSTLEQVQVITAD
-804 GARIPLSTIAH
+804 GARVPLSTIAR
-815 YENSLENDRVSH
+815 YENSLANDRVSH

-834 SIAFDMAEGV
+834 DIAFDVAEGYSPD
-844 TVEQGG
+844 QAM
-850 AAIERAIA
+850 AALERAVA

-864 DVIAKMAGTADA
+864 EVIAKLGGTADA
-876 FAATQKSQPWM
+876 FAKTQQGQPFM
-887 ILGALVAVYL
+887 ILGALLLVYL
-897 VLGVLYESYIHPL
+897 VLGILYESYIHPL

-918 AGVGALLSIYALGG
+918 AGVGALLTLYVTGG

-963 ERSQGMAPLES
+963 ERHQGMSPEES
-974 IRSACLQRL
+974 IRRACLLRL

-995 GALPLLMSRAEGA
+995 GALPLLLSHAEGA

-1014 GLTIIGGLIFSQ
+1014 GLTIIGGLVFSQ

-1039 LDRLRHRFNKWRGVR
+1039 LDRLRHRFNRWRGVR

>member
-1 MQGPLREQ
+1 
-9 ARSHRGAAG
+9 
-18 LVGWC
+18 
-23 GGQSSMNLSGP
+23 MNLSGP

-68 DFPVIVVQA
+68 DFPVIVVSA

-86 MASTVATPLERSFG
+86 MASTVATPLERAFG
-100 SIAGVNTMSSRSSQ
+100 AIAGVNTMSSNSSQ
-114 GSTRVILQFDLDRD
+114 GSTRVILQFDQDRD

-135 VQAAINASRTLL
+135 VQAAINASRNLL
-147 PSGMRSMPTYKKVN
+147 PSGMKSMPTYKKIN

-170 SLTSDVLEKGQLY
+170 SLTSEVLSKGQLY

-195 QVQGV
+195 QVPGV

-208 SLPAVRIELEPQSLN
+208 SLPAVRIELEPQLLN
-223 QYGVALDDVRNTIA
+223 QYGVSLDDVRSTIA
-237 NANVRRPKGS
+237 NANVRRPKGAVS
-247 VEDDQRLWQ
+247 DGERNWQ
-256 VQANDQL
+256 IQANDQL
-263 EKAKDYESLIIH
+263 EKAKDYEPLIIR
-275 YNGGAAL
+275 YQDGAAL
-282 RLKDVAKVSDGVED
+282 RLSHVAKVKDSVED

-302 FNDDAAVLLVIN
+302 FNNDAAVLLVVN
-314 RQAGANIIETVNEI
+314 RQAGANIIETVNAI

-342 VKLNLAMDRS
+342 VQLNVAMDRS

-397 LVGTFAVMYLYG
+397 LVGTFAIMYLYG

-434 LENISRHIDEGV
+434 LENISRHIDAGV
-446 RPMRAAYLGAQ
+446 APMKAAMLGAK

-477 LFMGGIIESLFR
+477 LFMGGIVESLFR

-495 AAAIVVSLVVSL
+495 AASIIVSLVVSL

-521 TPGQENRLQ
+521 VPGTENAMQ
-530 RWSRRANDWM
+530 RWSIRLNQRM
-540 VGKYATSLDW
+540 VSGYARSLDW

-559 LSLFVTIGVN
+559 LSLLVTIGVN
-569 IALYVVVP
+569 VALYVVVP

-610 FRRAV
+610 FRKAV
-615 LKDEAV
+615 LADPAV

-629 GNNGTNNAFMLVR
+629 GNGGTNNAFMIVR
-642 LKPIK
+642 LKPIS
-647 ERSISAQ
+647 ERKVSAQ
-654 KVIERLRKEMPKVPG
+654 KVIERLRESMPKVPG
-669 AQLMLMADQDLQFGG
+669 GRLMLMADQDLQFGG
-684 GREQTTSQY
+684 GRDQTSSQY

-700 DLGALREWYPKVVTA
+700 DLGELRTWYPKVVA
-715 LKALPELT
+715 AFKALPELT

-728 EGRGARQVTL
+728 EGRGAQQVTL
-738 IVDRDQAKRL
+738 VVDRDQAKRL

-789 QDPITLKQVQVITAD
+789 QDPETLNQVQVITAD
-804 GARIPLSTIAH
+804 GQRIPLSAIAH
-815 YENSLENDRVSH
+815 YENSLQNDRVSH

-834 SIAFDMAEGV
+834 SIAFDLAPGV
-844 TVEQGG
+844 TLEQGT
-850 AAIERAIA
+850 AAIERAVA
-858 KVGLPE
+858 KLGLPE
-864 DVIAKMAGTADA
+864 EVIVKMAGTGDA
-876 FAATQKSQPWM
+876 FAATQKSQPFM

-897 VLGVLYESYIHPL
+897 VLGILYESYIHPL

-918 AGVGALLSIYALGG
+918 AGVGALLSIYLTGG

-963 ERSQGMAPLES
+963 ERHSGLDPQAS

-995 GALPLLMSRAEGA
+995 GALPLMLSSAEGA

-1026 VLTLYTTP
+1026 ILTLYTTP

>member
-1 MQGPLREQ
+1 
-9 ARSHRGAAG
+9 
-18 LVGWC
+18 
-23 GGQSSMNLSGP
+23 MNLSGP
-34 FIKRPVAT
+34 FIRRPVAT
-42 MLLSLAIMLLGGVSF
+42 MLLSFAIMLLGGVCF

-77 SLPGASPEV
+77 NLPGASPEV

-100 SIAGVNTMSSRSSQ
+100 AIAGVNTMSSRSSQ

-135 VQAAINASRTLL
+135 VQAAINASRNLL

-161 PSQAPIMVL
+161 PSQAPVMVL

-195 QVQGV
+195 QVAGV

-208 SLPAVRIELEPQSLN
+208 SLPAVRIELEPQLLN
-223 QYGVALDDVRNTIA
+223 QYGVALDDVRTAIA
-237 NANVRRPKGS
+237 NSNVRRPKGS
-247 VEDDQRLWQ
+247 VEDDERMWQ

-263 EKAKDYESLIIH
+263 EKAKDYETLVIRYQDGSV
-275 YNGGAAL
+275 L

-328 KAQLPALQAVLPAS
+328 KNQLPALQAVLPAS

-363 MTLLIAVALVIL
+363 MTLLIAVALVVL
-375 VVFLFLGNFRASLI
+375 VVFLFLGSFRASLI

-397 LVGTFAVMYLYG
+397 LVGTFAVMYVYG

-446 RPMRAAYLGAQ
+446 PPMKAAYLGAE
-457 EVGFTLLSMNVSLVA
+457 EVGFTLLSMNASLVA

-477 LFMGGIIESLFR
+477 LFMGGIVESLFR

-521 TPGQENRLQ
+521 VPGQENRLQ
-530 RWSRRANDWM
+530 RWSHGLNERM
-540 VGKYATSLDW
+540 VRGYARSLDW
-550 VLRHKRLTL
+550 VLRHRRLTL
-559 LSLFVTIGVN
+559 LSLLVTIGVN

-594 GDDGLSFSVM
+594 GDDGLSFNVM

-621 ESVAGFIG
+621 QSVAGFIG

-647 ERSISAQ
+647 ERRISAQ

-693 SYILQSG
+693 SYILQSA
-700 DLGALREWYPKVVTA
+700 DLASLRTWYPKVVA
-715 LKALPELT
+715 AFRALPELT

-728 EGRGARQVTL
+728 DGGGAQQVTL

-748 GVDMDMVTAVLNNAY
+748 GIDMNMVTSVLNNAY

-789 QDPITLKQVQVITAD
+789 QDPNTLEQVQVITAD
-804 GARIPLSTIAH
+804 GARVPLSTIAH
-815 YENSLENDRVSH
+815 YENSLEDDRVSH

-834 SIAFDMAEGV
+834 GISFDMAEGV
-844 TVEQGG
+844 TVEQGT

-858 KVGLPE
+858 KLGMPE

-876 FAATQKSQPWM
+876 FAATQKSQPFM
-887 ILGALVAVYL
+887 ILGALLAVYL

-918 AGVGALLSIYALGG
+918 AGVGALLSIYVLGS

-963 ERSQGMAPLES
+963 ERAGQTPLES
-974 IRSACLQRL
+974 IRSACLLRL

-995 GALPLLMSRAEGA
+995 GALPLLLGAAEGS

-1014 GLTIIGGLIFSQ
+1014 GLTIIGGLVFSQ

-1039 LDRLRHRFNKWRGVR
+1039 LDNLRHRFNRWRGVR